1 MEDAAHRT
9 IYFMRR
15 LIPLLSL
22 PAIVKVQHG
31 GFKKP
36 RRHNRPTEPLK
47 TAQGRLRRA
56 IAPHDDVN
64 KLLAKLRKSEKQ
76 KKKKVT

>member
-1 MEDAAHRT
+1 MSVD
-9 IYFMRR
+9 
-15 LIPLLSL
+15 SL
-22 PAIVKVQHG
+22 Q
-31 GFKKP
+31 
-36 RRHNRPTEPLK
+36 LK